1 MPPYASSS
9 GFAYRD
15 GSAGLVAGIAQ
26 SFPVAIVSNPCARIL
41 APSIAAYPI

>member
-15 GSAGLVAGIAQ
+15 GSAGLVAGIGQ
-26 SFPVAIVSNPCARIL
+26 SFPVGTVSNPCESIL
-41 APSIAAYPI
+41 RRGYPDI

>member
-15 GSAGLVAGIAQ
+15 GSAGLVAGIDQ
-26 SFPVAIVSNPCARIL
+26 SFPVATTSNPLEAL
-41 APSIAAYPI
+41 KVTP